1 LNFIKIKKKDYCSH
15 PLKNA
20 FKFKR
25 RTWKK
30 VGIKV
35 KSLGQT
41 FLHLFLLHQF
51 ANHSLNQL
59 DIELLIFD
67 DFTYVNGLGMF
78 PTWQKK
84 PKLYDGHEIIMT
96 N

>member
-1 LNFIKIKKKDYCSH
+1 M
-15 PLKNA
+15 NA
-20 FKFKR
+20 FKFKS

-59 DIELLIFD
+59 DNDLLISY
-67 DFTYVNGLGMF
+67 DFAYVNGLGMF
-78 PTWQKK
+78 PTCKKK

>member
-1 LNFIKIKKKDYCSH
+1 VISHRTLSNLKKDYCSH
-15 PLKNA
+15 PLMNA

-25 RTWKK
+25 RTWK

-51 ANHSLNQL
+51 ANDSLNQL
-59 DIELLIFD
+59 HGKLLISY
-67 DFTYVNGLGMF
+67 DFAYVNGLGMF
-78 PTWQKK
+78 PTSKK
-84 PKLYDGHEIIMT
+84 NLNCMAGMRLL
-96 N
+96 

>member
-1 LNFIKIKKKDYCSH
+1 MLLN
-15 PLKNA
+15 L
-20 FKFKR
+20 R
-25 RTWKK
+25 EGLGKK

-59 DIELLIFD
+59 DGELLISY
-67 DFTYVNGLGMF
+67 DFAYVNGLGMF
-78 PTWQKK
+78 PTCKK
-84 PKLYDGHEIIMT
+84 NLNCMMGMKLL
-96 N
+96 